1 MAYSFDP
8 TTNRSR
14 RARYGQVLN
23 QKWLIRLLWVSICL
37 LLMVS
42 IYMWW
47 SDSTMLWLALGVTS
61 ALITLSEWQ
70 RGDLANID
78 YGSSADKIEELL
90 EPNTL
95 ARLKSNNP
103 SAHDI
108 WQALKGSEERFFF
121 MNRYLIDDS
130 FFEQF
135 ADKEPSSGQH
145 IWQRAGDYQAKY
157 GLPGITNA
165 SLLAAL
171 VLDTVNIDQLLRR
184 IELDPSDIE
193 AAVPWMND
201 IHHKRALVRARRNI
215 GGIGRDWAFG
225 YTPILRWLAHNVS
238 AEIERYGF
246 FQDTSVHHQIVQQMV
261 GSMGSGSATVTLV
274 GDSGVGKT
282 TCVYAFAEHLLEDG
296 SLSDKIRYNQVLQ
309 LDTPTLLANAKN
321 PGQMEELML
330 RVLAEAHKAKNVI
343 LFLDDAE
350 VFFGI
355 GQSGVDLT
363 HVLLPVLESGSVR
376 IVMAMNPR
384 AWQQMNTSGVAGK
397 LKQITVSPADE
408 ATTLAVLRDAVSG
421 IEYRHKVVY
430 TYQAL
435 REAYKLGSRYVTNQ
449 AMPGAA
455 LSVLDQAATST
466 QQQLITKEIVQNS
479 IELAYGVKLQ
489 KATGDESGK
498 LLDLESQLHKYV
510 INQDRAVTVVSDALR
525 RSRSGVGNPNRPV
538 GTFLFLGPTGVG
550 KTELSKALGRV
561 YFGDEK
567 AMIRIDMNQFVNTDD
582 VSRLIQPMV
591 GSELGFLGQVRKAPF
606 SVILLDEIEKAHSS
620 VVNALLQ
627 MLDEGVMKDSDNRE
641 VSFKDAIIIATS
653 NAGADEIRRLIDEGQ
668 DIDAAESQF
677 VETLIQRGLFAPE
690 LVNRFDEVVIFKPLR
705 PDELVQVIDLIVDG
719 INMTLDAQKV
729 RVVLT
734 DPAKKW
740 LVEKGYDS
748 KLGARPMRRMAQ
760 RYVENIVAKKLL
772 DQSLQSGG
780 TITLDVPDF
789 EAVENKQ

>member
-1 MAYSFDP
+1 MAYTFDP
-8 TTNRSR
+8 STNRSR
-14 RARYGQVLN
+14 RAIYAQTLN
-23 QKWLIRLLWVSICL
+23 HKWLTRSLWSLIAL
-37 LLMVS
+37 LLL
-42 IYMWW
+42 IGAYMWW
-47 SDSTMLWLALGVTS
+47 AESSLVWFVLGLTTVF
-61 ALITLSEWQ
+61 ITISEWQ

-78 YGSSADKIEELL
+78 YGSSVEKVEEQL
-90 EPNTL
+90 EPITL
-95 ARLKSNNP
+95 ARLKTREP

-108 WQALKGSEERFFF
+108 WQALNNSEEKFFF
-121 MNRYLIDDS
+121 TNRYLIDDS

-135 ADKEPSSGQH
+135 TDKEPASGQR
-145 IWQRAGDYQAKY
+145 IWQRAGDFRAKY
-157 GLPGITNA
+157 NLPGLTNA
-165 SLLAAL
+165 SLYAAL
-171 VLDTVNIDQLLRR
+171 VLDTINIDQILRR
-184 IELDPSDIE
+184 VELDPSDIE
-193 AAVPWMND
+193 AAVPWLRD
-201 IHHKRALVRARRNI
+201 IHQKRALIHKRRNV

-225 YTPILRWLAHNVS
+225 YTPILRWLAHNIS
-238 AEIERYGF
+238 AEIERFGF
-246 FQDTSVHHQIVQQMV
+246 FQDIQSHHQIVQQMV

-274 GDSGVGKT
+274 GESGVGKT
-282 TCVYAFAEHLLEDG
+282 TCVYAFAERLLEDS
-296 SLSDKIRYNQVLQ
+296 SLPDKIRYHQVLQ
-309 LDTPTLLANAKN
+309 LDTPTLLANAKS

-330 RVLAEAHKAKNVI
+330 RVLAESSKAKNVI

-376 IVMAMNPR
+376 ILMAMNPR
-384 AWQQMNTSGVAGK
+384 AWQQMSNSGVAGK
-397 LKQITVSPADE
+397 LKQITVAPADE
-408 ATTLAVLRDAVSG
+408 ATTLAMLRDAISS

-435 REAYKLGSRYVTNQ
+435 REAYKLGSRYVTVQ

-455 LSVLDQAATST
+455 LSVLEQSATST
-466 QQQLITKEIVQNS
+466 QQQLITKEVVQNS
-479 IELAYGVKLQ
+479 VELAYGVKLQ
-489 KATGDESGK
+489 RASGDETRK
-498 LLDLESQLHKYV
+498 LLNLETQLHKYV
-510 INQDRAVTVVSDALR
+510 INQDRAVSVVSDALR

-550 KTELSKALGRV
+550 KTELTKALARV

-567 AMIRIDMNQFVNTDD
+567 AMIRVDMNQYVNADD
-582 VSRLIQPMV
+582 VSRLIQPML

-606 SVILLDEIEKAHSS
+606 SVILLDEIEKAHQS

-627 MLDEGVMKDSDNRE
+627 MLDEGVIRDSDNRE

-653 NAGADEIRRLIDEGQ
+653 NAGADEIRRLIDAGE

-690 LVNRFDEVVIFKPLR
+690 LINRFDEVVIFKPLR
-705 PDELVQVIDLIVDG
+705 PNELVQVIDLIVDG

-729 RVVLT
+729 HVDLT

-740 LVEKGYDS
+740 LVKKGYDS

-760 RYVENIVAKKLL
+760 RYVENIIAKKLL
-772 DQSLQSGG
+772 DTSLGSGSS
-780 TITLDVPDF
+780 ITLDVPDF
-789 EAVENKQ
+789 EAVETK